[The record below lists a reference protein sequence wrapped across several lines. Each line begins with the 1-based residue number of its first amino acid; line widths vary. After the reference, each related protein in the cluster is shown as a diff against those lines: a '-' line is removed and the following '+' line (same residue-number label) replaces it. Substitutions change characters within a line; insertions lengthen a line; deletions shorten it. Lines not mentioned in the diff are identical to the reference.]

1 MSSTTSGFVLLAI
14 GVVAMLGAAFNWW
27 IITRSRRLFN
37 MLLADTAARVIYF
50 VVGVFLFIRGIGL
63 LIGKN
68 WL

>member
-1 MSSTTSGFVLLAI
+1 MIAVGVL
-14 GVVAMLGAAFNWW
+14 AMLGAVFNWW

-37 MLLADTAARVIYF
+37 MLLGETAARVIYF
-50 VVGVFLFIRGIGL
+50 AVGVFLFMRGIGL

>member
-14 GVVAMLGAAFNWW
+14 GVVAMLGAVFNWW